1 MVRVMTDRIGAVSR
15 TLWARGGKRAFDVV
29 GAALL
34 IVLTLPIWLT
44 AAVLVKVTS
53 KGPVFFSQDRS
64 GRDGA
69 IFRPRKFRTMRG
81 GRKPDAKELV
91 PLDHPEITPVG
102 RWLRRLKIDE
112 MPQLL
117 DVMTGEM
124 SLVGPRPTLPDQV
137 AAYDDFRR
145 QRLLLRPGLS
155 GLAQVHSP
163 ASRTWDER
171 ILYDVAYVRRCS
183 LLLDMYILLRTI
195 LVIVLG
201 EERTARPFPK
211 TRFAKHVTIP
221 PDFDLEGTAVSSAHQ

>member
-1 MVRVMTDRIGAVSR
+1 MTDRIGVLSR
-15 TLWARGGKRAFDVV
+15 TLWARGGNRAFDVV
-29 GAALL
+29 VGVVL
-34 IVLTLPIWLT
+34 IVLTTPIWL
-44 AAVLVKVTS
+44 AAGALVKSTS

-64 GRDGA
+64 GKDGV

-81 GRKPDAKELV
+81 GRLPDAKELV

-117 DVMTGEM
+117 DVLTGEM

-155 GLAQVHSP
+155 GLAQVHCP

-183 LLLDMYILLRTI
+183 LLLDMYILLRTV

-201 EERTARPFPK
+201 EERTARPFPQ

-221 PDFDLEGTAVSSAHQ
+221 PDFDLESATPSSAHP

>member
-1 MVRVMTDRIGAVSR
+1 MMTDQIGAVSR
-15 TLWARGGKRAFDVV
+15 TLWVRGGKRAFDVV
-29 GAALL
+29 AAALL
-34 IVLTLPIWLT
+34 IVLTLPIWVT
-44 AAVLVKVTS
+44 AAVLVKVSS
-53 KGPVFFSQDRS
+53 KGSVFFSQDRS
-64 GRDGA
+64 GLGGA

-81 GRKPDAKELV
+81 GRRPDVKELV

-112 MPQLL
+112 LPQLL
-117 DVMTGEM
+117 DVLTGEM

-171 ILYDVAYVRRCS
+171 ILYDVAYIRRCS
-183 LLLDMYILLRTI
+183 LLLDMYILLRTV
-195 LVIVLG
+195 LVIFLG
-201 EERTARPFPK
+201 EERTARPFSE
-211 TRFAKHVTIP
+211 TQFAKYVTIP
-221 PDFDLEGTAVSSAHQ
+221 PDFDLNGATASSPHP